1 MQGSLLGFLHSVLSD
16 IYSAN
21 HSIKKEKKVRQ
32 ELIYSSTIK
41 RFPNHFCPH
50 TVQKSGSLVYLKS
63 DTISFIRRNALLY
76 WQKKPLL
83 TTIERQYKSQ
93 LLLA

>member
-32 ELIYSSTIK
+32 DLIYSSTIK

-50 TVQKSGSLVYLKS
+50 TVQKAVLWCIWRVIL
-63 DTISFIRRNALLY
+63 FPLY
-76 WQKKPLL
+76 AETRYYIGKKATLNHHREA
-83 TTIERQYKSQ
+83 I
-93 LLLA
+93 